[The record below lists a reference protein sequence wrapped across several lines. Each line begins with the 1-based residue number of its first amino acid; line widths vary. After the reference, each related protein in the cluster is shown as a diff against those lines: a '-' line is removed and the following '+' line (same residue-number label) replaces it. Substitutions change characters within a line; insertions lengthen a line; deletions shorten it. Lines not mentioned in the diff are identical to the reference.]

1 MHLNI
6 GYFVLYTPIYPITE
20 RIKTVVE
27 FGGKVFLV
35 DCIF

>member
-20 RIKTVVE
+20 RIKTVHAE
-27 FGGKVFLV
+27 R
-35 DCIF
+35 